1 MQVTQKH
8 LVTLLCLFLA
18 ACVDVPVKSPKV
30 ENNKASAINVQT
42 KPLDTVAQAPIV
54 EKLSNPVKDPVKEI
68 IPITRKPPIRKPA
81 IFTELPSKVKQI
93 LAKNKVSSKGL
104 SVYIQALDND
114 RPLLSF
120 NADIPRNPAS
130 VMKLITTYTSLGTL
144 GADYRWLIELYTDGN
159 INGDTLNGNLIL
171 KGYGYP
177 DFKIADL
184 RQLLQGLRAQG
195 IIHIAGNL
203 VFDNTY
209 FDLGKQDSGAFDGS
223 PHAYY
228 NAMPDALM
236 YNERL
241 SDFVVQAKSGK
252 AVIYSPHPARNIQI
266 VNQVKVRNVS
276 CKGKY
281 ASPGFSIRSEGNI
294 HKAVFQG
301 TLSSRCGARNYK
313 SVISD
318 PENMLFAGIR
328 NIWIQEMQGTI
339 QGNQFII
346 QVTPKDARL
355 IYGIKSKP
363 VSEVLP
369 LINKKSNNVMARQLF
384 LSIAA
389 KKAGMPAT
397 NVKGATAIKSWLFSR
412 GLDFPELVM
421 ENGSGLSRIGAIS
434 VRHMAEMLI
443 DAYKSSNQQVF
454 LNSLPIMGVDG
465 TLRNRM
471 KHTIVAGQA
480 HMKTGTLSNVRG
492 IAGYVNSTNG
502 STYVVAILHNDPKAR
517 YSTRTAHDELIQW
530 TATQAPRLLNAVQN

>member
-1 MQVTQKH
+1 MQVKQKH

-18 ACVDVPVKSPKV
+18 ACVDVPIKSPKV
-30 ENNKASAINVQT
+30 ETHKNPVTNTQT
-42 KPLDTVAQAPIV
+42 NPLNTVAQTPTV
-54 EKLSNPVKDPVKEI
+54 EKISTPITEN
-68 IPITRKPPIRKPA
+68 IPITRKPPVRKPA

-120 NADIPRNPAS
+120 NADTPRNPAS
-130 VMKLITTYTSLGTL
+130 VMKLVTTYAALGTL
-144 GADYRWLIELYTDGN
+144 GADYRWLIELYTNGN
-159 INGDTLNGNLIL
+159 INGDTLNGDLIL

-184 RQLLQGLRAQG
+184 RELLQGLRAQG
-195 IIHIAGNL
+195 IMHIAGNL

-209 FDLGKQDSGAFDGS
+209 FNLGKQDPAAFDGR
-223 PHAYY
+223 PHVYY

-241 SDFVVQAKSGK
+241 SDFVIQARNGK
-252 AVIYSPHPARNIQI
+252 ATIYSPHPARNVQI

-301 TLSSRCGARNYK
+301 TLSSRCGPRDYK

-328 NIWIQEMQGTI
+328 NIWIQEMRGTI
-339 QGNQFII
+339 QDDQFL
-346 QVTPKDARL
+346 VRPVPVNARL

-397 NVKGATAIKSWLFSR
+397 NIKGATAIKSWLFSR
-412 GLDFPELVM
+412 GLDFPELIM
-421 ENGSGLSRIGAIS
+421 ENGSGLSRIGSIS

-443 DAYKSSNQQVF
+443 DAHKSSNQQTF
-454 LNSLPIMGVDG
+454 LNSLAIMGVDG
-465 TLRNRM
+465 TLKNRM
-471 KHTIVAGQA
+471 KNTVVAKQA
-480 HMKTGTLSNVRG
+480 RMKTGTLSNVRG

-502 STYVVAILHNDPKAR
+502 SKYVVAILHNDPKAR

-530 TATQAPRLLNAVQN
+530 TAKQAPRLLNALQN